1 MSHPE
6 EPPQPD
12 AEDAKL
18 ITLASGARARV
29 GATSGAAVRDDTG
42 RSYSGADVV
51 LPSLTLTGLQLAV
64 AQAVAAGARGIEAA
78 AVVAVS
84 PRVDRHERALIG
96 EVGGGRPLI
105 WLADTSSNVLG
116 CEHA

>member
-1 MSHPE
+1 MTEHSPAPE
-6 EPPQPD
+6 PG

-18 ITLASGARARV
+18 ITLAAGARARV

-51 LPSLTLTGLQLAV
+51 LPSLRLTGLQLAI

-78 AVVAVS
+78 AVVAVA
-84 PRVDRHERALIG
+84 PRVDRHERALLA
-96 EVGGGRPLI
+96 EAGGVEAPT
-105 WLADTSSNVLG
+105 WLADTSGNVLG

>member
-1 MSHPE
+1 MSHSQAPQ
-6 EPPQPD
+6 QPD
-12 AEDAKL
+12 AEDTKL
-18 ITLASGARARV
+18 ITLAAGARARV
-29 GATSGAAVRDDTG
+29 GSTSGAAVRDDTG
-42 RSYSGADVV
+42 RSYSGADVA

-84 PRVDRHERALIG
+84 PRVDRHERALLG
-96 EVGGGRPLI
+96 EAGGGRAPV
-105 WLADTSSNVLG
+105 WLADTSGNVLG